1 MTVKVVI
8 AQILECGEEEF
19 WKTFF
24 DRDLNKRL
32 FLEGL
37 GFRGYETTE
46 QLETEKEIK
55 RTIRVEP
62 KLALPGP
69 LLKVFAADFHYKEQ
83 GRFDK
88 ATKLWRW
95 RMIPSTLTDKLVVNG
110 LLKVVSLGEAKV
122 RREID
127 VSIECKVMVI
137 GGLIEDT
144 FKRQMEDAWKEG
156 ADVQNAW
163 LREGKQG

>member
-1 MTVKVVI
+1 MSAKVVV
-8 AQILECGEEEF
+8 AQIMECGEAEF

-24 DRDLNKRL
+24 DPELNKRL
-32 FLEGL
+32 FVEGL
-37 GFRGYETTE
+37 GFRGYETIE
-46 QLETEKEIK
+46 QLETDKEIK
-55 RTIRVEP
+55 RTIRAEP

-69 LLKVFAADFHYKEQ
+69 LQKVFAADFHYKEQ

-88 ATKLWRW
+88 ATKVWRW
-95 RMIPSTLTDKLVVNG
+95 RMIPSTLSEKLVVNG

-127 VSIECKVMVI
+127 VAIECKVMVI

-144 FKRQMEDAWKEG
+144 FKRQMEDGWKQG
-156 ADVQNAW
+156 AEVQNGW